1 MTFISLLGQ
10 EASSELIEVFDRVIG
25 KNIDDLK
32 PREVLYAFIGF
43 TSITKATV
51 RPKIQSLLLKR
62 LSDSLE
68 MLSVNELTALARTT
82 SSNSNLQ
89 ESLQLGDFVLSRAE
103 LLTEQDLRHCLK
115 AFN

>member
-1 MTFISLLGQ
+1 
-10 EASSELIEVFDRVIG
+10 
-25 KNIDDLK
+25 
-32 PREVLYAFIGF
+32 
-43 TSITKATV
+43 
-51 RPKIQSLLLKR
+51 
-62 LSDSLE
+62 